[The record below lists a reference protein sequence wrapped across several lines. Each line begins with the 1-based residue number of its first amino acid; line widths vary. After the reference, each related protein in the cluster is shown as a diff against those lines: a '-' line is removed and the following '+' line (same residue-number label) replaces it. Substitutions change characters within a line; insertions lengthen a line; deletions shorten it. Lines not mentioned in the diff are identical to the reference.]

1 MKSNTAKLQKQADTL
16 MQEVGKLKYP
26 KSLVSGLPT
35 QVMHHYVPKSV
46 SSGLRYDWDNLIPLT
61 NGEHCRLHQSPDPD
75 IENKILF
82 KKGGE
87 KWYQQLRFRGN
98 QYHKVN
104 VQMYRDI
111 IARLETEKA
120 DLLSQL

>member
-1 MKSNTAKLQKQADTL
+1 MKNNTSKLQKQADTL

-61 NGEHCRLHQSPDPD
+61 NGEQV
-75 IENKILF
+75 
-82 KKGGE
+82 
-87 KWYQQLRFRGN
+87 FR
-98 QYHKVN
+98 
-104 VQMYRDI
+104 I
-111 IARLETEKA
+111 
-120 DLLSQL
+120 S